1 MDRTYPQAPAGG
13 RVRIAEGHENFF
25 ERHGLLAYSVLAYAI
40 SWTLIIGAFFGI
52 QAGIVDSDG
61 ALGSIAN
68 QVAAAAPLLAALI
81 VVSLSRGWSG
91 LAALGRSLFH
101 WRVNPLWYLFLL
113 AIPAIMVSVIS
124 IVEPAMPGAVAAK
137 WQEAV
142 PQLLLGIIS
151 IAIFTGLAEE
161 PGWRGYAQP
170 AANRRYQPLI
180 AALIVSVIWALW
192 HLPNALFEGVGL
204 HTALHIPATI
214 ANGLVLAWVYNST
227 RGSVLLVM
235 LTHAAQN
242 AGTGVVQL
250 LLEDTGSTFS
260 LTDYYIVS
268 AIAFG
273 LLMAVVAFLTQGR
286 IGLPVDPR
294 GRHAQRPTS

>member
-1 MDRTYPQAPAGG
+1 MDRTYPQASARG
-13 RVRIAEGHENFF
+13 RVTATERDNFF
-25 ERHGLLAYSVLAYAI
+25 ERHGLLAYSVLAYALA
-40 SWTLIIGAFFGI
+40 WTLFIGSFVGI
-52 QAGIVDSDG
+52 QAGIIESDG
-61 ALGSIAN
+61 AIGTIAN

-81 VVSLSRGWSG
+81 VISRSRGRSG
-91 LAALGRSLFH
+91 LAALGRSLVH

-113 AIPAIMVSVIS
+113 AIPVLMVSMIA
-124 IVEPAMPGAVAAK
+124 IVEPAMPGAIAAR
-137 WQEAV
+137 WQEAL
-142 PQLLLGIIS
+142 PQLLLGVVS
-151 IAIFTGLAEE
+151 IAVFTGLAEE

-170 AANRRYQPLI
+170 AANRRYQPLV
-180 AALIVSVIWALW
+180 AALVVSAIWALW
-192 HLPNALFEGVGL
+192 HLPNALFEGIGL

-260 LTDYYIVS
+260 LTEYYVIS
-268 AIAFG
+268 AITFG
-273 LLMAVVAFLTQGR
+273 VLMTAVAFITRGR
-286 IGLPVDPR
+286 LGLPTQAADGVDR
-294 GRHAQRPTS
+294 RPT

>member
-1 MDRTYPQAPAGG
+1 MDRTYPRAGGGG
-13 RVRIAEGHENFF
+13 RVAATEGRDHFF

-40 SWTLIIGAFFGI
+40 AWTLFIGSFFGI
-52 QAGIVDSDG
+52 QAGIIDSDG
-61 ALGSIAN
+61 AIGSIAN

-81 VVSLSRGWSG
+81 VISLSRGRSG

-113 AIPAIMVSVIS
+113 AIPVLMVSMFA
-124 IVEPAMPGAVAAK
+124 IVEPAMPGAIAAK
-137 WQEAV
+137 WQEAL
-142 PQLLLGIIS
+142 PQLLLGIVS

-170 AANRRYQPLI
+170 AANRRYQPLV
-180 AALIVSVIWALW
+180 AALVVSVIWALW

-250 LLEDTGSTFS
+250 LLEDTGSAFS
-260 LTDYYIVS
+260 INDYYVIS
-268 AIAFG
+268 AITFG
-273 LLMAVVAFLTQGR
+273 LLMTAVAFLTKGR
-286 IGLPVDPR
+286 LGLGPEPIDR
-294 GRHAQRPTS
+294 EGRRRM